1 MILLFNQMR
10 YKLINHTADIGIK
23 VRGKTLKELFENAAW
38 SMFDIITD
46 LDKVKARKL
55 FKLNVEADDM
65 DDLLINWLRDLLYK
79 FNGENYLLKE
89 FKVEKIEKSSLKG
102 RIKGEKL
109 NLSYHYLKRE
119 IKAVT
124 YNSPKVKKKGEY
136 WEAQI
141 IFDI

>member
-1 MILLFNQMR
+1 
-10 YKLINHTADIGIK
+10 
-23 VRGKTLKELFENAAW
+23 
-38 SMFDIITD
+38 MFDIITD

-124 YNSPKVKKKGEY
+124 YNSPKVKKKGGY